1 MLPPGTYKDDTTDDD
16 EFKTDSEVEDQPEAE
31 DQRFVEP
38 DGTLSEVEEEEEEP
52 PNFSA
57 VGPGTVSGTVDLV
70 ALAQLMDAF
79 GETDPILPER
89 KTQLI
94 EDTEP
99 ELCLAPETDEKEPE
113 PEPVP
118 EPEPEPVGLEP
129 RQPKRGTSLVGAFFL
144 VAFLITWATLD

>member
-1 MLPPGTYKDDTTDDD
+1 MILLND
-16 EFKTDSEVEDQPEAE
+16 EFRTDSELEEEPEAE
-31 DQRFVEP
+31 DIRFVEP
-38 DGTLSEVEEEEEEP
+38 DGTLSEVEEEEP

-57 VGPGTVSGTVDLV
+57 VGPGTVSGTVDYV

-99 ELCLAPETDEKEPE
+99 ELCLAPQTEPKDVDEKEPE
-113 PEPVP
+113 PEPAGTRGVRTTSAEAWNQLGGGLLLSGFSNHLGNSRLAERY
-118 EPEPEPVGLEP
+118 EP
-129 RQPKRGTSLVGAFFL
+129 
-144 VAFLITWATLD
+144 

>member
-1 MLPPGTYKDDTTDDD
+1 MLPEGIYKEVPTDDD
-16 EFKTDSEVEDQPEAE
+16 EFKTESEVEDQPEAE
-31 DQRFVEP
+31 DRQFVEP
-38 DGTLSEVEEEEEEP
+38 DGTLSEVEEEEEEEP

-89 KTQLI
+89 KTQ
-94 EDTEP
+94 P

-113 PEPVP
+113 PEPV
-118 EPEPEPVGLEP
+118 PEPVGLEP